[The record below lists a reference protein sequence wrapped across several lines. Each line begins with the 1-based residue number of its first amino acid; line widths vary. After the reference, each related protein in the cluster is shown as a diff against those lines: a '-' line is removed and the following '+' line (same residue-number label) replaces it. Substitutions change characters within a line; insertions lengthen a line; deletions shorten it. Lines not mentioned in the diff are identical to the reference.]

1 NNRTEVVYKLNCKN
15 CNKSYIGQTKRH
27 VSTRVKEHRTNI
39 KVHENNFSVISKH
52 KVEFNHDFDWS
63 LPVILHNE
71 KHVTKREIAEMFF
84 IKKCDNTINLQ
95 KDTENLN
102 NIY

>member
-1 NNRTEVVYKLNCKN
+1 FDQIC
-15 CNKSYIGQTKRH
+15 CQ
-27 VSTRVKEHRTNI
+27 
-39 KVHENNFSVISKH
+39 SVDI
-52 KVEFNHDFDWS
+52 NHDFDWS

-71 KHVTKREIAEMFF
+71 KHVRKREIAEMFF
-84 IKKCDNTINLQ
+84 IKKFDNTINLQ

>member
-1 NNRTEVVYKLNCKN
+1 L
-15 CNKSYIGQTKRH
+15 
-27 VSTRVKEHRTNI
+27 
-39 KVHENNFSVISKH
+39 
-52 KVEFNHDFDWS
+52 NHDFDWS

-71 KHVTKREIAEMFF
+71 KHVRKREVAEMFS
-84 IKKCDNTINLQ
+84 IKKFDNTINLQ